1 MAQRMS
7 LMSHPQT
14 GHWSCPALR
23 PIKKRLDWYRCAF
36 GLAVTASEM
45 GTTTSDRAGM
55 AVQNVA
61 KGQERKSSARRGSP
75 AATGLERFDQ
85 ASPVGTM
92 AAVSTIKITLLSG
105 ARVQCNTPFGTV
117 KP

>member
-1 MAQRMS
+1 M
-7 LMSHPQT
+7 
-14 GHWSCPALR
+14 PAS
-23 PIKKRLDWYRCAF
+23 
-36 GLAVTASEM
+36 AVRARGGRAI
-45 GTTTSDRAGM
+45 GTMR
-55 AVQNVA
+55 
-61 KGQERKSSARRGSP
+61 QEWKSSLGTAGT

-85 ASPVGTM
+85 ASPVGTI

>member
-1 MAQRMS
+1 VRKRTSESRTGMS
-7 LMSHPQT
+7 DT
-14 GHWSCPALR
+14 
-23 PIKKRLDWYRCAF
+23 
-36 GLAVTASEM
+36 
-45 GTTTSDRAGM
+45 
-55 AVQNVA
+55 
-61 KGQERKSSARRGSP
+61 GQERKSPLGAAGA

-85 ASPVGTM
+85 ASPVGTI